1 MIRDCLIF
9 PLFVTRSR
17 QCSEPHIGSR
27 TGCTT
32 WLRKACARCA
42 PWDRPGSVQEIAYPN
57 ALRAKLAIS
66 DLLGR
71 PLARLSDEE
80 REWINGV
87 LAETLGRTT
96 VMARVRER
104 FMAPRPI
111 VAPVGTGEEGTP
123 C

>member
-1 MIRDCLIF
+1 MISSDSPDTYVSRPRSTPVTF
-9 PLFVTRSR
+9 PAAVTFGDDIWALAASD
-17 QCSEPHIGSR
+17 PD
-27 TGCTT
+27 
-32 WLRKACARCA
+32 
-42 PWDRPGSVQEIAYPN
+42 PFQEIAYPN
-57 ALRAKLAIS
+57 AVRAKLAIS